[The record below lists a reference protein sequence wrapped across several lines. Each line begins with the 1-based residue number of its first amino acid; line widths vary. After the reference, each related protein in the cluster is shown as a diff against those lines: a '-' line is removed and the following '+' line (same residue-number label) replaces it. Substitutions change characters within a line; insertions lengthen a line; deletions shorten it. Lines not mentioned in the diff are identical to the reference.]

1 MSSRLQNFVDGAFVD
16 AHGQGTIDIVDPTNG
31 TTVAVSPISDDV
43 DVDAA
48 FTAARA
54 AFASWRDVT
63 PGERQRLLLKI
74 ADAVEAHTDEI
85 VEAQHR
91 NTGQPRWMISQE
103 EVGMGVDH
111 LRFFAGAARTL
122 EGRAAAEYMEGHTSY
137 VRREP
142 VGVVAQ
148 VTPWNYPLLM
158 AVWKIG
164 PALAAGN
171 CIVLKPSDTTPES
184 TLVLARLIGEILPAG
199 VFNVVL
205 GDAETGRLMV
215 EHPEPAMVAI
225 TGSVRAGRQVAASA
239 AQGLKRGHLEL
250 GGKAPAVVFA
260 DADLAATAKA
270 LVEFGTFNAGQDCTA
285 VTRVL
290 VEESAHDRLVELLA
304 EAARGTRT
312 GDADESR
319 NDYGPLNN
327 ARHFASVTDKLNRL
341 PEHATVVTG
350 GKAVEGDGFF
360 VEPTVITG
368 VRQDDELV
376 QEETFGPILTVQ
388 TFTSEKEAVELANG
402 VDYALAAS
410 VWTSD
415 HGAAMRLTRDL
426 DFGCVWVNTHVLL
439 TAEMPHGG
447 FKHSGYGKDLSLYSV
462 EEYTRVK
469 HVMHALEV

>member
-1 MSSRLQNFVDGAFVD
+1 MSSALRNFVNGAFVD
-16 AHGQGTIDIVDPTNG
+16 AHGQGRIDVVNPTDA
-31 TTVAVSPISDDV
+31 TTVAVSPVSDQV

-48 FTAARA
+48 FDAARA
-54 AFASWRDVT
+54 AFATWRRVT
-63 PGERQRLLLKI
+63 PGERQRLLLRI
-74 ADAVEAHTDEI
+74 ADAVEANADEI

-103 EVGMGVDH
+103 EIAMGVDH

-142 VGVVAQ
+142 IGVVAQ

-171 CIVLKPSDTTPES
+171 CVVLKPSDTTPES
-184 TLVLARLIGEILPAG
+184 TLVLARLMGEILPAG

-205 GDAETGRLMV
+205 GDAGTGQLLV
-215 EHPEPAMVAI
+215 EHPEPAMVSI

-239 AQGLKRGHLEL
+239 AKGLKRGHLEL

-260 DADLAATAKA
+260 DADLPATARA

-290 VEESAHDRLVELLA
+290 VEESAHDRFVELLA

-312 GDADESR
+312 GNADESQ

-327 ARHFASVTDKLNRL
+327 ARHFASVTDKLGRL
-341 PEHATVVTG
+341 PAHATVVTG
-350 GKAVEGDGFF
+350 GRAVEGDGYF
-360 VEPTVITG
+360 VEPTVVTG

-388 TFTSEKEAVELANG
+388 TFASEAEAVELAND
-402 VDYALAAS
+402 VDYALASS

-447 FKHSGYGKDLSLYSV
+447 FKSSGYGKDLSLYSV

-469 HVMHALEV
+469 HVMHALEG

>member
-91 NTGQPRWMISQE
+91 DTGQPRWMISQE

-111 LRFFAGAARTL
+111 LRFFAGAARAL

-312 GDADESR
+312 GDTDESR

-469 HVMHALEV
+469 HVMHALEI